1 MLLQT
6 NSYVVPKEKRNE
18 HARLVRRFRQTMA
31 RLGCDQFEVYEQVS
45 QNWGVQDSGGR
56 FVQIIRFRDRRHQQ
70 DVQAAERVDPAAQ
83 AQIQEFCE
91 LINLPYQ
98 QQQGLFAVGY
108 YNSVLAAAPGRG
120 QQITA
125 EESGPAVAQA
135 SPVQPVPLEDSAP
148 PVAAMPDAAP
158 PVAESTPVKAESDPE
173 ECVFS
178 EIDTPPED
186 PVAAVEEPAVAP
198 RQPPPVRAPGP
209 DDDFAALIARLG
221 PEELKLAADEFAQ
234 MIARIAPGERHKP
247 GHQPASPSVGN
258 RACDEPA
265 SGWIEQNH
273 ADASWP
279 ALLLDEVPPAVEA
292 LESVSPPF
300 VQEVGE
306 ETVEVGDETVG
317 RDQEPVSQNDIAE
330 PRLTGDSEFSDYSA
344 DDSSISPFSEVAGP
358 RLVRDEAD
366 SDPVLS
372 SDLQEFNGSERFA
385 SDDGPAEED
394 APVLESHADM
404 RLAEAGEAVE
414 PHEVEAL
421 VERADAHD
429 LRPGD
434 EENPGGPAN
443 HLEGHQEV
451 EPHRNGND
459 PIHLTPSPRP
469 RMRLAIGDGQQG
481 DDQHDHS
488 EEQRDIEL
496 FEPDEP
502 VSPF

>member
-31 RLGCDQFEVYEQVS
+31 TLGCDQFEVYEQVS

-70 DVQAAERVDPAAQ
+70 DVQAAERIDPAAQ
-83 AQIQEFCE
+83 ALIQEFCE

-108 YNSVLAAAPGRG
+108 YNSVLAAAPGRE
-120 QQITA
+120 QQIA
-125 EESGPAVAQA
+125 GEE
-135 SPVQPVPLEDSAP
+135 SAP
-148 PVAAMPDAAP
+148 PVAQISPANPEVVEESAPPVPALPDAAP
-158 PVAESTPVKAESDPE
+158 PLAEPTPVKAESDPE
-173 ECVFS
+173 EFVS
-178 EIDTPPED
+178 PEIDTRPED
-186 PVAAVEEPAVAP
+186 PASAVEESAVVP
-198 RQPPPVRAPGP
+198 RRPPPATAAGV
-209 DDDFAALIARLG
+209 DDDFAALIGRLA

-234 MIARIAPGERHKP
+234 MIARIAPGEGHKP
-247 GHQPASPSVGN
+247 GCQPASPSAGN

-265 SGWIEQNH
+265 PGSIEQNH

-292 LESVSPPF
+292 LETVSPPS

-306 ETVEVGDETVG
+306 ETVG
-317 RDQEPVSQNDIAE
+317 RGEESVSADDIAE
-330 PRLTGDSEFSDYSA
+330 PALVGDSEFSDYSA

-358 RLVRDEAD
+358 RLVRDDAD

-372 SDLQEFNGSERFA
+372 VDLQEFNGSERFA
-385 SDDGPAEED
+385 GDDLTVGED
-394 APVLESHADM
+394 ASVLESQADM
-404 RLAEAGEAVE
+404 RIAEAGEAVE

-429 LRPGD
+429 LGAGD

-443 HLEGHQEV
+443 HLEGHREI
-451 EPHRNGND
+451 EPRRNGND
-459 PIHLTPSPRP
+459 QIHLTPSPRP
-469 RMRLAIGDGQQG
+469 RMRLAMG

-502 VSPF
+502 VSPFGT